1 MSQESGRDSCVALAP
16 YFRRQLEDGA
26 RRGFELAVREAFGV
40 ADELPSDLIELADCL
55 DLSHAVVRR

>member
-1 MSQESGRDSCVALAP
+1 VALAP